1 MDASTIE
8 SIVSEVLKRIGT
20 GGGSPVNGTSPA
32 GPALHRAPRRPGVY
46 PDAAAAASAARRG
59 FEQLRAHG
67 YEARAKVVTVIKELC
82 AANAEPWG
90 KIELEETGIG
100 RLDHKIA
107 KLDGIPG
114 IPGVEWLHPYGMSG
128 DRGIAME
135 EQSPFGVVLAI
146 SPVTHSIPT
155 IACNI
160 INMVAAGNAVTINAH
175 PGGAACAAMAV
186 AEFNL
191 GIERETGISDLI
203 TIVEKPSLESF
214 DAFCKSPE
222 VDLICVT
229 GGPGVV
235 KAAMQS
241 GKRAICAGP
250 GNPPVVVDETA
261 DLRKAANDIILG
273 AAFDNNLLCIG
284 EKQIFVLDAVYN
296 AFLREFEAAG
306 AARLNANQFATL
318 TANAFTNKPDAG
330 GCSHPVLNR
339 ELVGMDATG
348 LARIAGA
355 TVPAGTE
362 LLFAESDAD
371 HPFVVEEQMMPCVPV
386 VRVRDFAEAVHLA
399 VASEHGYKHSGMIHT
414 MHVGHMTEMGRALD
428 STLFVKN
435 GPCIAGLGMGGT
447 GYASFSIATTTGEGI
462 TTPATFTRARRCV
475 LVDNLNIV

>member
-8 SIVSEVLKRIGT
+8 SIVTEVLSRLGNAGKPQ
-20 GGGSPVNGTSPA
+20 SNGHHPPTPA
-32 GPALHRAPRRPGVY
+32 IRRSARRPGVY
-46 PDAAAAASAARRG
+46 ADAESAATAARRG

-67 YEARAKVVTVIKELC
+67 YEARAKVVAVVKELC

-90 KIELEETGIG
+90 KIELSETKIG

-107 KLDGIPG
+107 KLNGIPG
-114 IPGVEWLHPYGMSG
+114 IPGVEWLQPYGMSG

-160 INMVAAGNAVTINAH
+160 INMVAAGNAVTVNAH
-175 PGGAACAAMAV
+175 PGGADCAAMAV

-191 GIERETGISDLI
+191 AIERETGITDLI

-235 KAAMQS
+235 RAAMMS

-284 EKQIFVLDAVYN
+284 EKQIFVLDSVYN

-306 AARLNANQFATL
+306 AARLNATQFAAL
-318 TANAFTNKPDAG
+318 TANAFTDKPDAG

-339 ELVGMDATG
+339 DLVGMDATG

-355 TVPAGTE
+355 SVPAGSE
-362 LLFAESDAD
+362 LLFAESDAN
-371 HPFVVEEQMMPCVPV
+371 HPFVEEEQMMPCVPV

-399 VASEHGYKHSGMIHT
+399 VESEHGYKHSGMIHT

-428 STLFVKN
+428 STLFIKN

-447 GYASFSIATTTGEGI
+447 GYASFSVATTTGEGI
-462 TTPATFTRARRCV
+462 TTPATFTRTRRCV